1 MSRRVICSDA
11 FMTLPYSA
19 QALYYQ
25 LMIQADD
32 DGFVDNGKMVMRMM
46 GAGEDAL
53 DALLDAGFLI
63 MFESGVIC
71 IRHWLVHNTIQ
82 RDRYMQTVY
91 VDEFSRLEILKS
103 REYRLQNGVIHS
115 VSTSYPQTY
124 PQTES
129 PDSNEKLSTASP
141 QGFPQ
146 KSEFCIQDDTKM
158 DTTRNHS
165 ASKAETEDKISK
177 DKISKDKISKD
188 KLSQVKSSALET
200 SASGDESDEFSTK
213 TSDDDNDKNEKEA
226 DKTSTT
232 PTEPIQPV
240 DGETYRS
247 WFKRDIGMGSPS
259 AKTDERPQ
267 QQLTPSEDMANKV
280 GQLFRELLPLLP
292 YAGVPD
298 KLVVDIARAGKPLDY
313 YQAVFERAAASSYLR
328 EPHGGKSWCCSIT
341 WLVKPE
347 NAEKVLSGK
356 YDDFA
361 KSGKTQV
368 QEPQGV
374 TMVNGV
380 ESGFNTESMFEAALR
395 RSWQAAEQDPEIPER
410 MLKGE

>member
-158 DTTRNHS
+158 DTTRSHS

-177 DKISKDKISKD
+177 DKISKDK
-188 KLSQVKSSALET
+188 LSQVKSSGLET
-200 SASGDESDEFSTK
+200 SASGDESGEFSTG
-213 TSDDDNDKNEKEA
+213 TTDDDKDKNGQEA
-226 DKTSTT
+226 NKT
-232 PTEPIQPV
+232 PTEPIEPV
-240 DGETYRS
+240 DDETYRS
-247 WFKRDIGMGSPS
+247 WFKRDIGMGSPP
-259 AKTDERPQ
+259 AKTDEHPR
-267 QQLTPSEDMANKV
+267 QQLTPSEDMADKV

-361 KSGKTQV
+361 KSGKAQA
-368 QEPQGV
+368 QEQQGV

-380 ESGFNTESMFEAALR
+380 ENGFDTSPMFEAALQR
-395 RSWQAAEQDPEIPER
+395 GIKTMTE
-410 MLKGE
+410 LKPTEDAQEAQNDDKMQ